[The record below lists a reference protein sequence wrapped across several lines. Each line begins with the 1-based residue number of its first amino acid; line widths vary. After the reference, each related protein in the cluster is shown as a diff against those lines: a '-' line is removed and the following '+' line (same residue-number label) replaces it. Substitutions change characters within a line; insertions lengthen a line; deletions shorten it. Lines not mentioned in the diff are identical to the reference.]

1 MTIKFA
7 LLFKWQLNIFNFDFF
22 KQFIIYEMRIKSI
35 YILICPKKNR
45 VVNIFIKIL

>member
-35 YILICPKKNR
+35 YTYLPKEK
-45 VVNIFIKIL
+45 